1 MARAVPK
8 TYKLLFTIM
17 GWTVGGIIFFPV
29 LWIILTSFKSHS
41 DVLASPPVFLNFDWT
56 LDAYRTLWNGT
67 DIARY
72 LLNSIL
78 ISLGSTIAALLVAI
92 PAAWS
97 MAFTPSKWTKPIL
110 LGMLT
115 TKMIPAVALM
125 MPVFLI
131 SRNLGLLDTRFGL
144 GCILML
150 INLPIVAWMLFSFF
164 RDIPLEILEAARMDG
179 ASPLK
184 EITLVLIPL
193 SWPAIMSTF
202 ALSVILSWNES
213 FWVLLFSAS
222 KAGTMSAFIASY
234 SNSPYWA
241 QISAASVVAITPIL
255 VLGWLCQRQIVRGL
269 TFGAVR

>member
-8 TYKLLFTIM
+8 THKLLFTII

-41 DVLASPPVFLNFDWT
+41 DVLASPPVFLNFEWT
-56 LDAYRTLWNGT
+56 MDAYRTLWDGI
-67 DIARY
+67 DIRRY
-72 LLNSIL
+72 LLNSIM

-97 MAFTPSKWTKPIL
+97 MAFTPSNWTKAIL
-110 LGMLT
+110 LGMLA
-115 TKMIPAVALM
+115 TKMIPAVALL

-131 SRNLGLLDTRFGL
+131 TINLGLLDTRFGL

-150 INLPIVAWMLFSFF
+150 INLPIVIWMLFSFF

-184 EITLVLIPL
+184 EIALILMPL

-202 ALSVILSWNES
+202 ALAVILSWNES
-213 FWVLLFSAS
+213 FWVLNFTAS
-222 KAGTMSAFIASY
+222 EAGTMSAFLASY

-241 QISAASVVAITPIL
+241 QISAASVVAILPIM
-255 VLGWLCQRQIVRGL
+255 VLGWLCQMQIVRGL
-269 TFGAVR
+269 TFGAIR